1 MCKRKGFP
9 MNEKVN
15 FNQRQMDAICRTA
28 TVEMLSEL
36 LARENIPNERI
47 VDFGTLA
54 VEVPYKMGDETLY
67 RWVTLKVVIPRDQSP
82 EWLDQQIYAYEDRVN
97 KERDKEAKAAAREK
111 ESKEKQ
117 AKRAAKQ
124 NA

>member
-1 MCKRKGFP
+1 

-15 FNQRQMDAICRTA
+15 FNQRQMDAVCRTA
-28 TVEMLSEL
+28 TVEILSEL
-36 LARENIPNERI
+36 LERENIPNERI

-54 VEVPYKMGDETLY
+54 VEVPYKMGEEILY
-67 RWVTLKVVIPRDQSP
+67 RWVTLKVVVPRDQSP
-82 EWLDQQIYAYEDRVN
+82 EWLDQQIYAYEDRVA